1 TDVPGLDVTHTGI
14 AVREGGVTKLLHAP
28 NVGKQVQITSGS
40 LAQYLAAHRAQ
51 SGIMV
56 ARPLDPSA

>member
-1 TDVPGLDVTHTGI
+1 
-14 AVREGGVTKLLHAP
+14 
-28 NVGKQVQITSGS
+28 VQITSGS
-40 LAQYLAAHRAQ
+40 LAAYLAAHRAQ